1 MTRSAPS
8 PGTENHEP
16 HPCTSVKLHSPIPH
30 KKTRLE
36 IIPLIDV
43 MFFLLASF
51 MMVSLTMTKQQT
63 IKVNLPMASASQP
76 DFKPDMINIGVN
88 ATGDIYLDTQLTA
101 LPDLERKLTARHA
114 QDPNTPVYISGDAE
128 TRHADMV
135 KALDAVRR
143 TGFNKVAFNVKP
155 SAVGGAS
162 APAPAPAPASAPTPA
177 PAPEK

>member
-1 MTRSAPS
+1 M
-8 PGTENHEP
+8 
-16 HPCTSVKLHSPIPH
+16 KLHSPIPH

-76 DFKPDMINIGVN
+76 DFKPDMINIGVS
-88 ATGDIYLDTQLTA
+88 AAGDIYLDTQLTA
-101 LPDLERKLTARHA
+101 LPDLERKLNARHA
-114 QDPNTPVYISGDAE
+114 QDANTPVYISGDAE

-135 KALDAVRR
+135 KALDVVRR
-143 TGFNKVAFNVKP
+143 TGFNKVAFNVKA
-155 SAVGGAS
+155 SAGGATPGPAPAS
-162 APAPAPAPASAPTPA
+162 GAAAPTPAAPAAATAPAATPAPAPA
-177 PAPEK
+177 K

>member
-1 MTRSAPS
+1 
-8 PGTENHEP
+8 
-16 HPCTSVKLHSPIPH
+16 VKLHSPIPQ

-63 IKVNLPMASASQP
+63 IKVNLPVASATQP
-76 DFKPDMINIGVN
+76 DFKPDMINLAVN
-88 ATGDIYLDTQLTA
+88 ATGDIYLDTQLVS
-101 LPDLERKLTARHA
+101 LPDVEKKLSARYG

-135 KALDAVRR
+135 KALDIVRR
-143 TGFNKVAFNVKP
+143 VGFNKVAFNVKP
-155 SAVGGAS
+155 TDVGTAA
-162 APAPAPAPASAPTPA
+162 APAAATPA
-177 PAPEK
+177 PAK

>member
-1 MTRSAPS
+1 
-8 PGTENHEP
+8 
-16 HPCTSVKLHSPIPH
+16 VKLHSPIPH

-63 IKVNLPMASASQP
+63 IKVNLPVASATQP
-76 DFKPDMINIGVN
+76 DFKPDMINIGVS
-88 ATGDIYLDTQLTA
+88 ATGDIYLDTQLTS
-101 LPDLERKLTARHA
+101 LPDLDRKLGARFS
-114 QDPNTPVYISGDAE
+114 QDANMPVYISGDGE

-143 TGFNKVAFNVKP
+143 AGFNKVAFNVKP
-155 SAVGGAS
+155 TSATAAPAAPAPGAAS
-162 APAPAPAPASAPTPA
+162 APAPAPPSAPATPSAPA
-177 PAPEK
+177 Q

>member
-1 MTRSAPS
+1 M
-8 PGTENHEP
+8 
-16 HPCTSVKLHSPIPH
+16 KIHSPIAH

-63 IKVNLPMASASQP
+63 IKVNLPMAVATQS
-76 DFKPDMINIGVN
+76 DLKPDMINLGVN
-88 ATGDIYLDTQLTA
+88 PKGDVFLDTTQISM
-101 LPDLERKLTARHA
+101 PDLEVRLKERFKN
-114 QDPNTPVYISGDAE
+114 DPNTPVYISGDAD

-143 TGFNKVAFNVKP
+143 AGFNKVAFNVKP
-155 SAVGGAS
+155 TGTAPVAVPS
-162 APAPAPAPASAPTPA
+162 PA
-177 PAPEK
+177 K